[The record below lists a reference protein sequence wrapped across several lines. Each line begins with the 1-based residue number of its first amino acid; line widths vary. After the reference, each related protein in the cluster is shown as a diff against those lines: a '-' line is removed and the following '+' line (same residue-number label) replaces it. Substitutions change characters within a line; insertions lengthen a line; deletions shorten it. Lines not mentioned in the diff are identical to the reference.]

1 MKRTQY
7 SSRDSIARRQDG
19 MALLVTLMVM
29 MLVSAL
35 MVGFVTAVIADQ
47 RASGLDRDQTQA
59 YAAAHAGL
67 EQLTSDLSQLFTR
80 DFSPSGAQVS
90 ALRTSPPALTG
101 FGFCAPEDTN
111 CTADDVSG
119 YMVAPTFVDGSGNPR
134 PEDAVNG
141 SAITA
146 GPYQGFRGII
156 TPYDITVTARSR
168 TGGGAEVRM
177 RRTLQTVAVPVFQ
190 FGMFSETDL
199 SFHAGEPFA
208 FAGRIHTNGNL
219 FLAHTGSTAASCTS
233 TDATLNR
240 LRIMDRIT
248 AVGEVIRSHLPNG
261 LITTSGYN
269 GATCVPTLI
278 ASNPVNNQY
287 RNLQRTEGSKITDL
301 ASADNEPLWTQRSTG
316 TYSSNIRN
324 GRTGARALSLPLVAD
339 LDDNGAPDAQPI
351 DLIRR
356 PTTPNEDTDAIRKF
370 VYAQRFYA
378 QASLRI
384 LLSDTAAEITNL
396 PTVTGTPVALSGA
409 GTALNY
415 APGLPLPTRPPL
427 GNYEDPTWTGE
438 PNLPRA
444 LQKGNHDESIHGGFI
459 SINMQRNNGTWVDV
473 TGEILGLGI
482 AGRNLADADSMSPVT
497 NRWNSVPSGASDTCP
512 EPNPNAVIRIQRIR
526 DIPRD
531 LGNCG
536 VTVVAGNVT
545 AVTQNE
551 HDYWPN
557 VLYDPREGHFRDGLS
572 NTTTDLALGGIIH
585 YVELDVNNLRKW
597 LLGQFAGLGAGS
609 GTQAKN
615 DNGFIVYFSDRRNN
629 KTAAAG
635 GVETGE
641 YGWEDVVNPASA
653 LGTPNNSNP
662 PDQGEDFNNNGTLD
676 TYGRD
681 ARNVPA
687 PANASTGTIAG
698 YPNPLHFNAQV
709 TDWLTNT
716 SLGIGWLVGTG
727 AGKVPAT
734 VPTYVKP
741 LAARA
746 NKAIFFRRAL
756 KIVNGGIFTSS
767 PPAGNCTPAP
777 CNNII
782 APGLTV
788 AAENPVYLQGNFN
801 ATSASATAE
810 PNVAASIIADS
821 VTLLSNNWND
831 IRSFL
836 SPTDSSQRPATAT
849 GYRVAIVTGKG
860 LAFTPGF
867 TADASFGSDG
877 GAHNFL
883 RNLEEWDLT
892 NVVQRYRGSLVSFFI
907 SRQAVGTFKCCDNDV
922 YHRGTRDW
930 SFDTDFLLPSQ
941 LPPGTPM
948 FRDVNTL
955 TFRQLLRPTQ

>member
-1 MKRTQY
+1 MKSTGY
-7 SSRDSIARRQDG
+7 SFRDSPIRRQDG

-80 DFSPSGAQVS
+80 DFSPSGSQIS
-90 ALRTSPPALTG
+90 ALRTNPPALTG
-101 FGFCAPEDTN
+101 FGFCAPDDTN
-111 CTADDVSG
+111 CQPDDVSG
-119 YMVAPTFVDGSGNPR
+119 YMVAPTFVDASGNPR
-134 PEDAVNG
+134 PEDPING

-199 SFHAGEPFA
+199 AFHAGEPFS
-208 FAGRIHTNGNL
+208 FGGRVHTNGNL
-219 FLAHTGSTAASCTS
+219 WLAHTGSSPASCTS
-233 TDATLNR
+233 TDITTNR
-240 LRIMDRIT
+240 LRLADRVT

-261 LITTSGYN
+261 LVTTTGYN

-287 RNLQRTEGSKITDL
+287 RNLQRTEGSKITNL

-339 LDDNGAPDAQPI
+339 LDDNGAPDAEPI

-356 PTTPNEDTDAIRKF
+356 PTSSNEDTDATRKF

-384 LLSDTAAEITNL
+384 LLSDTAAEIQNL
-396 PTVTGTPVALSGA
+396 PTVTQATQPVRLNHIIGTDPDERLD
-409 GTALNY
+409 Y
-415 APGLPLPTRPPL
+415 APLPAPLTRPPL
-427 GNYEDPTWTGE
+427 GNYEE
-438 PNLPRA
+438 PNGSWGPAGQPAGNLPAFVYRGA
-444 LQKGNHDESIHGGFI
+444 HNESVLGGFI
-459 SINMQRNNGTWVDV
+459 KIEMQRNDGTWLDV

-482 AGRNLADADSMSPVT
+482 AGRNLADRDIALAS
-497 NRWNSVPSGASDTCP
+497 RWNSIPSGAADTCP
-512 EPNPNAVIRIQRIR
+512 EPNPNAVIRLQRLR
-526 DIPRD
+526 DIPMEM
-531 LGNCG
+531 GACG
-536 VTVVAGNVT
+536 VTEVAGVVT
-545 AVTQNE
+545 AVSPNE
-551 HDYWPN
+551 HDYWPLA
-557 VLYDPREGHFRDGLS
+557 LYDPREGHMRDGLPD
-572 NTTTDLALGGIIH
+572 TTSDLVLGGIMH

-597 LLGQFAGLGAGS
+597 LLGQFAALGAPS
-609 GTQAKN
+609 GPNAKN

-629 KTAAAG
+629 KNAAG
-635 GVETGE
+635 QETGE
-641 YGWEDVVNPASA
+641 YGWEDIANPGSA
-653 LGTPNNSNP
+653 AGTPNGGQP
-662 PDQGEDFNNNGTLD
+662 EDGEDLNANGTLD
-676 TYGRD
+676 VYGNTPRNLPSGALAPLNNG
-681 ARNVPA
+681 AR
-687 PANASTGTIAG
+687 
-698 YPNPLHFNAQV
+698 V
-709 TDWLTNT
+709 TTALTNVN
-716 SLGIGWLVGTG
+716 LGLPVTPTNPKEKVLV
-727 AGKVPAT
+727 
-734 VPTYVKP
+734 
-741 LAARA
+741 ARA
-746 NKAIFFRRAL
+746 NRTLFFRRAL
-756 KIVNGGIFTSS
+756 KIVNGGIYTST

-782 APGLTV
+782 APGLTI
-788 AAENPVYLQGNFN
+788 AAENPVYLQGNYN
-801 ATSASATAE
+801 ATAASVTAE
-810 PNVAASIIADS
+810 PNVAAAVIADS

-831 IRSFL
+831 IRSFT
-836 SPTDSSQRPATAT
+836 SPGSSAPRQATTT
-849 GYRVAIVTGKG
+849 GYRVALVTGKG
-860 LAFTPGF
+860 LAFQPGF
-867 TADASFGSDG
+867 SADASFGSDG
-877 GAHNFL
+877 GAHNFM
-883 RNLEEWDLT
+883 RNLEEWDISG
-892 NVVQRYRGSLVSFFI
+892 VVQRYRGSLVSFFI
-907 SRQAVGTFKCCDNDV
+907 SRQAVGTFKCCQNDV